1 MKLFEYD
8 KVIKRM
14 TIVYTDGTMVIFV
27 RNLKG
32 HLVPEKRR
40 VK

>member
-14 TIVYTDGTMVIFV
+14 TIVYTDGTMSIFV
-27 RNLKG
+27 RNEKG
-32 HLVPEKRR
+32 HLVPETRS